1 MYFPQFLVGMSV
13 TLLVVLGWTYAET
26 GSLWQS
32 LGWAFVAALL
42 LQVGYFI
49 AVLAIIYGRGSSA
62 AKTSDSSMPA
72 KIPGPF
78 KRDGILYSLLS
89 RLL

>member
-13 TLLVVLGWTYAET
+13 TLLVVLGWTFAET

-32 LGWAFVAALL
+32 LGWTFVAALL
-42 LQVGYFI
+42 LQAGYFI
-49 AVLAIIYGRGSSA
+49 AVLLLIYGRASSTA
-62 AKTSDSSMPA
+62 ETENPLPSKV
-72 KIPGPF
+72 PGPF
-78 KRDGILYSLLS
+78 KRDGIIHSLLS

>member
-42 LQVGYFI
+42 LQVGYFV
-49 AVLAIIYGRGSSA
+49 AVLAI
-62 AKTSDSSMPA
+62 
-72 KIPGPF
+72 
-78 KRDGILYSLLS
+78 
-89 RLL
+89 